1 MTKSLQIRRELCIS
15 LRASWVGGIV
25 RAISVRN
32 IDELRSFVTTRIVL
46 RSEKTVELTLAPTES
61 TCRKILNGFVLCREG
76 VIELPHAGLDAN
88 FGNRIALMLSRYSSQ
103 DYSLPKRALDLLIE
117 GG

>member
-1 MTKSLQIRRELCIS
+1 MTKLLQIRGALCIS

-46 RSEKTVELTLAPTES
+46 RSEKTAELSLAPTES
-61 TCRKILNGFVLCREG
+61 TRRKISNGFILCREG
-76 VIELPHAGLDAN
+76 VTELPHAGLDTN
-88 FGNRIALMLSRYSSQ
+88 FGNRIALVLSRDFSQ
-103 DYSLPKRALDLLIE
+103 DNSLLQGRWTC
-117 GG
+117 